1 MRLFASPIIVYFAK
15 INFLA
20 IANRLLST
28 DDIYWY
34 QISFESSAPRTKE
47 GWIYR
52 LIDFYTGIEFG
63 FGISDFVGSINFNYI
78 GSKSLP
84 LS

>member
-34 QISFESSAPRTKE
+34 QISFENSAPRTN
-47 GWIYR
+47 
-52 LIDFYTGIEFG
+52 
-63 FGISDFVGSINFNYI
+63 VG
-78 GSKSLP
+78 LTD
-84 LS
+84 

>member
-20 IANRLLST
+20 IENRLLST

-34 QISFESSAPRTKE
+34 QISFESSAPRTN
-47 GWIYR
+47 
-52 LIDFYTGIEFG
+52 
-63 FGISDFVGSINFNYI
+63 VG
-78 GSKSLP
+78 LTD
-84 LS
+84 